1 MYQEFLTCGDLLPLM
16 AVGCKEVNPERT
28 SVGPEVMSRKALRL
42 GEGGVRIPSGTH
54 LYDSCRV
61 NVTFEGSL
69 KVFLFVFS
77 LFGFSSW
84 DIL

>member
-1 MYQEFLTCGDLLPLM
+1 M
-16 AVGCKEVNPERT
+16 AVGCKEVNPELT

-42 GEGGVRIPSGTH
+42 WGGGAVRIPSGTH

-77 LFGFSSW
+77 LFGFSTW